1 MAPPSK
7 KTKRQQV
14 HSALPQVWEIIR
26 PRRLHMALGLVL
38 LFINRLSGLV
48 GPYGPKLLL
57 DRVIA
62 QKDLHFLALLFGG
75 MVLAAIIQG
84 VTSFALGQ
92 LMSRETQRVIAEM
105 RQKVQAH
112 VGRLPV
118 SYYDSNKTGALVAR
132 IMTDVEG
139 VRSLVGAGF
148 VEFVGGALT
157 ASFVLIILV
166 RMSVVLTLAAT
177 VFLLIFAFCWKQ
189 TLKVLRPLIR
199 EKGAINAEVTGRL
212 TESLG
217 GVRVVKAYH
226 AEARERQAFG
236 AGVKKLLDNALR
248 SVVANATLGAT
259 SAVTLGSLSAVILFL
274 GARMILNGQMTPGDL
289 FSYMLFMAYVSSPII
304 QLTALGPN
312 IIEALASL
320 DRTREILAERP
331 EDEDPERTLALSNLE
346 GRIRFDHVNF
356 EYEAGKPILTDLNF
370 EARPG
375 SVTALVGSSGSGKST
390 IIGLIASFY
399 KPTNGVIFIDS
410 ANLSQVRLDSYRTAL
425 GAVLQES
432 FLFAGTIREN
442 VMFSR
447 PSASDEEVLRACR
460 MAHVDEFAERFKDKY
475 ETVVGERGVKLSGG
489 QRQRVSIARA
499 ILADPK
505 ILILDEATSSLDS
518 ESEIFIQQ
526 GLKYLMEGRTT
537 FVIAH
542 RLSTVRQADEI
553 LVVESGQIVERG
565 NHSTLYAQQGRY
577 FELYTKQHG
586 IESDLLH
593 DDEETAPTAFKAQ
606 SLSR

>member
-1 MAPPSK
+1 
-7 KTKRQQV
+7 
-14 HSALPQVWEIIR
+14 
-26 PRRLHMALGLVL
+26 MALGLVL